1 MTVSGHGQMR
11 ATDADRDN
19 VHELLKAAYTDGR
32 LTFDEFESR
41 SERLMQAK
49 TYDELGALT
58 GDLRQP
64 VPYRPGSVSLAA
76 RQTNPLAVVSLSFGV
91 GQVIVPFLGAIVAI
105 VCGHISRSQIR
116 ETGQAGDGM
125 AITGLVLGYTGVV
138 LPLLAILAL
147 IIGIASS

>member
-1 MTVSGHGQMR
+1 MTLSGHGQMR

-64 VPYRPGSVSLAA
+64 VPYRPGSDSLAA

-91 GQVIVPFLGAIVAI
+91 GQVIIPFLGAIVAI